1 MTVRKRRRSQRPAD
15 SGNPDY
21 EDSGGEFFQ
30 QHQAPIPESY
40 YKEQQPPHYGK
51 TQ

>member
-15 SGNPDY
+15 SGNPEY
-21 EDSGGEFFQ
+21 EDSTGDFFQ
-30 QHQAPIPESY
+30 DLQPPISAQY

-51 TQ
+51 TE